1 MERHTISPTKI
12 VYDHIKDYP
21 TSTEGYHEIGI
32 PAVAAAL
39 RYEHMPASDDERDDK
54 HTHEPPWFGH
64 LA

>member
-21 TSTEGYHEIGI
+21 TSTEGYHDIGI

-39 RYEHMPASDDERDDK
+39 YCEQMPAPDDERDDK
-54 HTHEPPWFGH
+54 RPPWFDH

>member
-1 MERHTISPTKI
+1 MEHHATSPTKI

-21 TSTEGYHEIGI
+21 TSTECFHDIGI

-39 RYEHMPASDDERDDK
+39 RCEHMQAPADERAN
-54 HTHEPPWFGH
+54 ERPPWFDH